1 MRIIFWGTPAY
12 ALFPLSALTEREEV
26 IAVVCQPDKPQGRGL
41 ISKPPAVKEF
51 AIARGIPVL
60 QPEDLKTEEFQ
71 STLRELSPHIC
82 VVCAYGKII
91 PPQILSIPSVAF
103 INFHPSLLPRWR
115 GADPIRWAI
124 LAGDERTGVTIHHT
138 TERLDSGDIILQKEF
153 PLYPDDT
160 WETLTQRLFK
170 EGTPLLLK
178 AIELLKRGEAP
189 RIPQNE
195 GLATYAPP
203 LKGEDFRINWEEE
216 AERIER
222 LIRAGNP
229 SPGAFAF
236 FRGKRIKI
244 FKSKVVAEGTESA
257 GEIVKVGKEG
267 VVVGCRK
274 GGLLLEELQM
284 EGKRR
289 TSGEEFVRGY
299 RPKVGERFS

>member
-26 IAVVCQPDKPQGRGL
+26 VAVVCQPDKPQGRGL
-41 ISKPPAVKEF
+41 TPKPPAVKEF
-51 AIARGIPVL
+51 ATARGIPVL
-60 QPEDLKTEEFQ
+60 QPEDLKAEEFQ

-82 VVCAYGKII
+82 VVCAYGRII

-124 LAGDERTGVTIHHT
+124 LAGDEKTGVTIHHT

-160 WETLTQRLFK
+160 WDTLTQRLFK
-170 EGTPLLLK
+170 EGTPLLLD

-189 RIPQNE
+189 RVPQKE
-195 GLATYAPP
+195 ELATYAPP
-203 LKGEDFRINWEEE
+203 LKREDFRINWEER
-216 AERIER
+216 AEKVER
-222 LIRAGNP
+222 LIRAGN
-229 SPGAFAF
+229 STPGAFTF

-244 FKSKVVAEGTESA
+244 FKGKVVEGEAGTA
-257 GEIVKVGKEG
+257 GEVIEVGKEG
-267 VVVGCRK
+267 VVVRCGNK
-274 GGLLLEELQM
+274 GLLLEELQM

-289 TSGEEFVRGY
+289 ISGEEFVRGY
-299 RPKVGERFS
+299 RPNVRERFS